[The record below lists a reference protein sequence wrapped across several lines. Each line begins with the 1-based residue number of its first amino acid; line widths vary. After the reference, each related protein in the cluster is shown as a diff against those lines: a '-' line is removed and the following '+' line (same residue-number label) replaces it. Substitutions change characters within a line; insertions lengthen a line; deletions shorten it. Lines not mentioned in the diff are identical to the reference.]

1 MIKGT
6 LIAESM
12 RVGAELSGVGLVTR
26 KISRVAA
33 GDVTAG
39 QPELWTFI
47 EFEAEDA
54 DVESLAG
61 ALANTLDQRLGW
73 YTDLHTTAET
83 FVVYAGR
90 VFRYPRGDS
99 AGRAEAEAY
108 GRSHGVPEN
117 QLDWPE

>member
-12 RVGAELSGVGLVTR
+12 RAGTELSGVRLVTR
-26 KISRVAA
+26 KITRVA
-33 GDVTAG
+33 
-39 QPELWTFI
+39 
-47 EFEAEDA
+47 
-54 DVESLAG
+54 
-61 ALANTLDQRLGW
+61 GW
-73 YTDLHTTAET
+73 YTDLHSTEET

-108 GRSHGVPEN
+108 GRSHGVPES

>member
-12 RVGAELSGVGLVTR
+12 RAGTELSGVRLVTT
-26 KISRVAA
+26 KITRVAA
-33 GDVTAG
+33 GDAAAG

-47 EFEAEDA
+47 EFEAADA

-61 ALANTLDQRLGW
+61 ALADALDQRLGW
-73 YTDLHTTAET
+73 YTDLHTTKET

-108 GRSHGVPEN
+108 GRSHGVPES